1 MSHGTAWTAAGED
14 LQLGDPQRIGPFRV
28 VRRLGSGGMGRV
40 FLCLSAGG
48 RPVAVKLIRADL
60 AADREFRTRFRREV
74 EAAQKVSGLYTAML
88 VDADVDG
95 PVPWLATAYVAGPSL
110 ADAVRDRGPL
120 VSAPLLELAAGLAE
134 GLAAIHAAGV
144 VHRDLKP
151 SNILLADDG
160 PRVIDFGI
168 SRAADASVLT
178 STGLIVGSP
187 GFMSPEQAD
196 GGEVGPPSDVFSFGA
211 VLAFAATGHSPFG
224 TGSTPALVYRV
235 VHGAPALD
243 GIPAEASDLIGRCLA
258 KDPARRPTAA
268 DLLAELGDAGL
279 AAGCP
284 PATTPR
290 QVSEQDRC
298 GSMPHPV
305 TIQTQHGPEGAQEE
319 RPALA
324 TAGLERAIT
333 AAGDAAFTATVT
345 RTPGEHRGHA
355 LPPHHPAPVAALAPA
370 KRDRPR
376 GSVRPRTGRARC
388 RALPRVMLESASSWS
403 PTRQPPA
410 SPAPGSRP
418 RQRPDH
424 ARRHHRGRPSPR
436 VTDVCRGTWS
446 P

>member
-1 MSHGTAWTAAGED
+1 MSRGTAWTGAGED
-14 LQLGDPQRIGPFRV
+14 LQLDDPQRIGPFRV

-110 ADAVRDRGPL
+110 ADAVRDHGPL
-120 VSAPLLELAAGLAE
+120 LSAPLLALAAGLAE

-211 VLAFAATGHSPFG
+211 VLAYAATGRSPFG

-268 DLLAELGDAGL
+268 DLLAELGDASLTTGWPS
-279 AAGCP
+279 A
-284 PATTPR
+284 ATTRPASGEDHR
-290 QVSEQDRC
+290 
-298 GSMPHPV
+298 GSRPHPV
-305 TIQTQHGPEGAQEE
+305 TIQAPSTPEGAQGEY
-319 RPALA
+319 RAPAA
-324 TAGLERAIT
+324 AGPEPAVT

-345 RTPGEHRGHA
+345 RTPSEHRGQA
-355 LPPHHPAPVAALAPA
+355 LPPRHPAPAAALTSA
-370 KRDRPR
+370 KRGRPR
-376 GSVRPRTGRARC
+376 GGVRPANGRVRC
-388 RALPRVMLESASSWS
+388 RALC
-403 PTRQPPA
+403 
-410 SPAPGSRP
+410 GY
-418 RQRPDH
+418 
-424 ARRHHRGRPSPR
+424 RRG
-436 VTDVCRGTWS
+436 
-446 P
+446 